1 MVSRSNKERARAALD
16 AMKVLGFSKKEATP
30 VLKTLLKL
38 FDNSWEPIED
48 ECYRALADAI
58 LDARDCPQGAEH
70 GSHGARMVAPEEDRH
85 QPSTSLV
92 VHRGP
97 CGSDS
102 ETEAPLIKRPRTNPE
117 EDGHQP
123 SISLV
128 VHGGPCDF
136 ETEAPLIRRP
146 RTNSNNLSA
155 DHSIGPELFP
165 SSSNTAHNRAKQM
178 IDEDFQHAVFL
189 REPKLE
195 PDMDATQSFH
205 DAQVGIVSHPFNTS
219 PSGAADPH
227 PLEVHLPNK
236 NQSVISGDKGRPI
249 LHRRTRTSSASF
261 AEPTENMEQQPQN
274 RESLSNHAA
283 VMHNTETGSADE
295 HTQETPNLHTVVA
308 SSTMGEV
315 KMSIKCSVDTS
326 KFRMPSLEAVF
337 SMVEDK
343 WFRSDTGL
351 PPKFSIGSLM
361 NEICQCIAQVGNDH
375 AAECSVQSKSFDNGR
390 NSQKECMNGA
400 APVESIASMNSG
412 GGKYKSVEDSLIL
425 ETSEIG
431 QTNSMVAQH
440 LALPQLRRTTHD
452 ASDISKGE
460 EKVRISVVNEFG
472 SEKFP
477 PSFYYI
483 QRNLVSQKAS
493 ANISCARTGD
503 EDGCADCFGNCLSA
517 PMPCSCA
524 KETGGEFAYTQDGLL
539 RTAFL
544 DECFFANLF
553 PEKHHKFFCKPLK
566 RPRDEAPPEPSK
578 GRLVRKFIKECGSK
592 CGCNM
597 QCGNRV
603 VQRGIA
609 CKLQVFLTQ
618 EGKGWGLRTLD
629 ELPKGTFICEYVGE
643 LLTNMELCERASEKA
658 LKAGNMYP
666 VDLDAD
672 RRSDGVLK
680 DQEVLCLDTTCYG
693 NVARFINHRCYDAN
707 LVEIPVEMETPDYHY
722 YHDYGINFDDDKNP
736 GRAFQCLC
744 GSRYCRGRKRWRN
757 RGKAAA
763 KLAVVEGTRG

>member
-227 PLEVHLPNK
+227 PLEV
-236 NQSVISGDKGRPI
+236 
-249 LHRRTRTSSASF
+249 
-261 AEPTENMEQQPQN
+261 
-274 RESLSNHAA
+274 
-283 VMHNTETGSADE
+283 
-295 HTQETPNLHTVVA
+295 
-308 SSTMGEV
+308 
-315 KMSIKCSVDTS
+315 
-326 KFRMPSLEAVF
+326 
-337 SMVEDK
+337 
-343 WFRSDTGL
+343 
-351 PPKFSIGSLM
+351 
-361 NEICQCIAQVGNDH
+361 
-375 AAECSVQSKSFDNGR
+375 
-390 NSQKECMNGA
+390 
-400 APVESIASMNSG
+400 
-412 GGKYKSVEDSLIL
+412 
-425 ETSEIG
+425 
-431 QTNSMVAQH
+431 
-440 LALPQLRRTTHD
+440 
-452 ASDISKGE
+452 
-460 EKVRISVVNEFG
+460 
-472 SEKFP
+472 
-477 PSFYYI
+477 
-483 QRNLVSQKAS
+483 
-493 ANISCARTGD
+493 
-503 EDGCADCFGNCLSA
+503 
-517 PMPCSCA
+517 
-524 KETGGEFAYTQDGLL
+524 
-539 RTAFL
+539 
-544 DECFFANLF
+544 
-553 PEKHHKFFCKPLK
+553 
-566 RPRDEAPPEPSK
+566 
-578 GRLVRKFIKECGSK
+578 
-592 CGCNM
+592 
-597 QCGNRV
+597 
-603 VQRGIA
+603 
-609 CKLQVFLTQ
+609 FLTQ

-722 YHDYGINFDDDKNP
+722 YHLALFTSKKVDAFEELTWDYGINFDDDKNP